1 MTIDTGDFLGV
12 TAVTFFEDQLGENNF
27 YFRVFSAVGVVNEQD
42 LADELAQV
50 WQNPYNGAM
59 TNLASFK
66 GTVLKNY
73 KDLEQEFAPVGY
85 YGRPKL
91 PGSGQFGTT
100 PMARQVSGLITVQ
113 SLRGGKG
120 GKGRRYIPFPDAD
133 ANEAG
138 GNGSPT
144 IAYRNCLTQIVA
156 ACLSPI
162 TISLGASSVQLGP
175 LHQTYVKPVPPI
187 DGYYDYYAII
197 PSRTIYHDAW
207 ATQRRRGSFGRVNA
221 DPFL

>member
-1 MTIDTGDFLGV
+1 MTVEATDFLGV
-12 TAVTFFEDQLGENNF
+12 TAVTFFEDQLGENN
-27 YFRVFSAVGVVNEQD
+27 YYYRAIAVIGVVNEQD
-42 LADELAQV
+42 LADELAQR
-50 WQNPYNGAM
+50 WQAPYNGAM
-59 TNLASFK
+59 TSLASFK

-73 KDLEQEFAPVGY
+73 KDLNQPFAPVGY
-85 YGRPKL
+85 YGRPKIA
-91 PGSGQFGTT
+91 GAGTYGNV

-113 SLRGGKG
+113 SIRGGKG

-133 ANEAG
+133 ANEVG

-144 IAYRNCLTQIVA
+144 IQYLNNLTQINA

-162 TISLGASSVQLGP
+162 VVNLGASSVTLGP

-187 DGYYDYYAII
+187 DGYYEYYAII
-197 PSRTIYHDAW
+197 PTRTIYHDAW